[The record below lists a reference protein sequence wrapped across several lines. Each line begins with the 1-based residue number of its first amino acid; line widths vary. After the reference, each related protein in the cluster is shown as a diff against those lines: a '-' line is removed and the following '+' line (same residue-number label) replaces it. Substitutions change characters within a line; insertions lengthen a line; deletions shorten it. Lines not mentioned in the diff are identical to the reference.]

1 MSNEDLQLIEVK
13 PGSRWPV
20 GALRRTLKSPAWVVK
35 FAALQQLNEYQLGGL
50 LRLLFPE
57 VDLIQALSM
66 EAGEHSH
73 SLQNYVVLL
82 GYDAMV
88 YEGVN
93 LPDQDQP
100 PSKEE
105 LLLAVMF
112 EHLAVKVAD
121 DIAEAMDIV
130 SNAMSSMPGKEGRLG
145 MKTLLKQD
153 RRTKKIGLAE
163 MQVVHHHKPKNL
175 VIFDTSGSMGENTVS
190 RIASAVKALAVKA
203 DAYLAIVSYT
213 TTVWG
218 PGEFTVEAVLDQ
230 AEFGGTHYETL
241 APLFDQDW
249 GTVVTIADYD
259 SAWGAS
265 EPLRKA
271 PGRIDLLLDIS
282 LVDKPTFLA
291 ECLAPLADEVR
302 PLMVA
307 KSSLN
312 YKY

>member
-35 FAALQQLNEYQLGGL
+35 FAALQDLNAVQLGAL
-50 LRLLFPE
+50 LRLLFPG
-57 VDLIQALSM
+57 VDIVQALGM

-73 SLQNYVVLL
+73 SLQSYVVQL
-82 GYDAMV
+82 GYDTQV
-88 YEGVN
+88 YEGVD
-93 LPDQDQP
+93 LPDRDQP

-105 LLLAVMF
+105 LLLAQIF
-112 EHLAVKVAD
+112 EHLAVKVAE
-121 DIAEAMDIV
+121 DIVDAMDIV
-130 SNAMSSMPGKEGRLG
+130 TNAMQSMPGKDGRLA

-163 MQVVHHHKPKNL
+163 MQVAHHHKPKNL
-175 VIFDTSGSMGENTVS
+175 VVFDTSGSMGEDTVG

-203 DAYLAIVSYT
+203 DAYLAIVSNT

-218 PGEFTVEAVLDQ
+218 PGEFTVEAVLDH
-230 AEFGGTHYETL
+230 AEFMGTHYETL
-241 APLFDQDW
+241 APLFDEDW

-259 SAWGAS
+259 SAWGAKDA
-265 EPLRKA
+265 LAKA
-271 PGRIDLLLDIS
+271 PGRIEQLLDIS
-282 LVDKPTFLA
+282 LVDCPTFLA
-291 ECLAPLADEVR
+291 ECLAQLADEVR

-307 KSSLN
+307 KSSLRYN
-312 YKY
+312 Y